1 MSIAIKNLRKIFL
14 LAVIAAS
21 IFIWYAVFDLEARGN
36 LSISFF
42 DVGQGDS
49 EFIQAENGN
58 QVLIDGV
65 PNEAILS
72 KLGEAMPFWDRSIDL
87 VVLTHPHADHLDGL
101 LEVLKRYN
109 VRTVIE
115 SGANHSIPE
124 YAKWHQLLEEK
135 AVEVIIAKAGQKI
148 KISDSAYLNIFT
160 PFEDFED
167 KSSKNI
173 HDAMIA
179 SKLNYGSTSVLF
191 MGDAEKQIEYRLIFS
206 GADLKSDI
214 LKVGHHGSKTSTSEE
229 FLKAVSPKFAI
240 ISAGRKNRYGHPH
253 QDILDRLMSFGIK
266 IFRTDQDGDIRFL
279 SDGTAFI
286 KN

>member
-58 QVLIDGV
+58 QVLIDGG

>member
-58 QVLIDGV
+58 QVLIDGG

-286 KN
+286 K